1 LTVGADLG
9 IFVVCIGAGL
19 IGALAGVGGGIIVV
33 PALTIVFGIDV
44 RLAIGA
50 SIVSVI
56 ATSSGAAAAYVRD
69 RMTDMRVGMF
79 LELATTSG
87 AVAGALLAALVAPSL
102 LLVLLGVVLLLS
114 AAQQVL
120 RLGEELPPDVEP
132 SGAAIRLRL
141 SGSYPDAQLGREVQ
155 YAAQRVPLGF
165 VLMGLAGLV
174 SGLLGIGS
182 GALKVVAMDGAMRLP
197 MKVSSA
203 TSNFMI
209 GVTAAASAGIY
220 LGRGDVDPTIA
231 VPVALG
237 VLAGATIGARLLPRL
252 SNRRVRLIFLPV
264 LVAIGLETL
273 ARGLG
278 LGL

>member
-1 LTVGADLG
+1 MTLGADG
-9 IFVVCIGAGL
+9 AIFAISILAGL
-19 IGALAGVGGGIIVV
+19 IGALAGVGGGILIV
-33 PALTIVFGIDV
+33 PTLTLLFGIDI

-79 LELATTSG
+79 LELATTTG
-87 AVAGALLAALVAPSL
+87 AVVGALLAAIVAQAFL
-102 LLVLLGVVLLLS
+102 YVLLGVVLLGS
-114 AAQQVL
+114 ALMQVL
-120 RLGEELPPDVEP
+120 RLGEEMPPEVEP
-132 SGAAIRLRL
+132 SGLAARLRL
-141 SGSYPDAQLGREVQ
+141 ASSYPDARLGREVS
-155 YAAQRVPLGF
+155 YAARRVPLGF
-165 VLMGLAGLV
+165 VLMWGAGLV

-220 LGRGDVDPTIA
+220 LGRGDVDPTLVA
-231 VPVALG
+231 PVALG
-237 VLAGATIGARLLPRL
+237 VLAGAMLGARLLPRL
-252 SNRRVRLIFLPV
+252 ANRQVRWIFLPV
-264 LVAIGLETL
+264 LVVIGIQTL
-273 ARGLG
+273 LRGFG
-278 LGL
+278 VGA